1 MNYRDFFLIESWKN
15 YTVSTNPEIL
25 LYDFYV
31 VSYLTTLPLDP
42 AQKGF
47 SGTLIGREANEI
59 KLDIKNAEDKLLP
72 VLRDKLSEALFIAI
86 CAEIRHLTD
95 KNQNYKDYENNQL
108 LKKYLRNYGM
118 FRDDSIPDEFKPK
131 RNVDRPQ
138 QEPSNTGYLLS
149 FKAATKAIR
158 DTGNTRV
165 QFAILCAELFRNMKW
180 PPMYGGKKWA
190 EIAEAYVLL
199 NKSPQTNAQL
209 QVAIDHAYDL
219 QHNTGT
225 VLNKVKT
232 YYNKGDISWLKKA
245 LDFKAN
251 LKNVYSL
258 LPKCSSD
265 MRKLALESF
274 KTAGI
279 TKERLET
286 TVAGDAIKSKPGS
299 IRIKFK
305 VGDLI
310 NIRMGSGAIEFEGKV
325 IALSKSNDANVSVE
339 ITKIIKKPTKK
350 DVLASDWKVGMEMS
364 IPKAF
369 VTKVGVND
377 KEDLIQYS
385 KLGQSSVVEPDG
397 TIKYNIGDLIKYK
410 AGSGTDTIELYG
422 YITKANA
429 IDNNNSVIN
438 ITKIITLPQTPS
450 AVAHDW
456 KVGQPV
462 IVHKAYMT
470 KLGEKSTFEDTAE
483 FKVGDLV
490 HYVNDQPF
498 KVGDYI
504 HFINNESGNDLEGV
518 IDSVEALGY
527 FKIKITKINKLGSNS
542 DWEIGKTVLLSGQ
555 YMTNITDSGLK
566 IGDVGTLNIDGNI
579 YEVKLLSQSSEL
591 SVEVFVVKPI
601 DVKYNT
607 TVRVGKNILVGIE
620 HFKKEFKSYSVT
632 NEKPATNEELKV
644 GQIKTVKMYGNI
656 YNIGILRISE
666 RDKPTMV
673 TFIIHSIVD
682 NKNPVNIQVGQTMT
696 LDIST
701 LKDLLTSTT
710 KQEKFEIGDVVTFV
724 FQNAKYEGVV
734 IQKVTNSTLRVK
746 VQKILDSKDANK
758 NLLFRIGAEVN
769 MHQSFF
775 KKKEFI

>member
-15 YTVSTNPEIL
+15 YVVSTNPEIL

-86 CAEIRHLTD
+86 CAEIQHMSD
-95 KNQNYKDYENNQL
+95 EDMKKNKEDFFEHYKEYKNNQL
-108 LKKYLRNYGM
+108 LKKYLRNYTL
-118 FRDDSIPDEFKPK
+118 FKDDSLPDEFKPT
-131 RNVDRPQ
+131 RNVDEPQ
-138 QEPSNTGYLLS
+138 QQPSRFDYLQS

-158 DTGNTRV
+158 DTGNTRE
-165 QFAILCAELFRNMKW
+165 QFATLCAQLFRKMKW
-180 PPMYGGKKWA
+180 KAMYGGKKWA

-279 TKERLET
+279 KKETLET
-286 TVAGDAIKSKPGS
+286 TVAGDAIKSK
-299 IRIKFK
+299 
-305 VGDLI
+305 
-310 NIRMGSGAIEFEGKV
+310 SG
-325 IALSKSNDANVSVE
+325 IAG
-339 ITKIIKKPTKK
+339 T
-350 DVLASDWKVGMEMS
+350 
-364 IPKAF
+364 
-369 VTKVGVND
+369 
-377 KEDLIQYS
+377 
-385 KLGQSSVVEPDG
+385 DG

-438 ITKIITLPQTPS
+438 ITKIITLPQSPG

-462 IVHKAYMT
+462 IVHKKYMT
-470 KLGEKSTFEDTAE
+470 KLGEKTTFEDTAE

-490 HYVNDQPF
+490 HYVNDSNGNDVEGIIDSVDQLGYYNIKITKANKLAANVKIGDIVASSAKYMTKLGEKSPFKIGEF

-504 HFINNESGNDLEGV
+504 HYVNNESGNDVEGV
-518 IDSVEALGY
+518 IVGVESLGY
-527 FKIKITKINKLGSNS
+527 YKIKITKVNKLDSNPN
-542 DWEIGKTVLLSGQ
+542 WKIGDEVSLSGQ
-555 YMTNITDSGLK
+555 HMTNITDDGLK

-607 TVRVGKNILVGIE
+607 TVRVGKKILVGIE
-620 HFKKEFKSYSVT
+620 NFKKEFKSYSVT
-632 NEKPATNEELKV
+632 NEKPATKE
-644 GQIKTVKMYGNI
+644 
-656 YNIGILRISE
+656 
-666 RDKPTMV
+666 
-673 TFIIHSIVD
+673 
-682 NKNPVNIQVGQTMT
+682 
-696 LDIST
+696 
-701 LKDLLTSTT
+701 
-710 KQEKFEIGDVVTFV
+710 EKFEVGDIVTFV

-758 NLLFRIGAEVN
+758 SLLFRIGAEVN
-769 MHQSFF
+769 MQQSFF
-775 KKKEFI
+775 KKKEYI

>member
-86 CAEIRHLTD
+86 CAEIQHMSD
-95 KNQNYKDYENNQL
+95 EDMKKNKEDFFEHYKEYKNNQL
-108 LKKYLRNYGM
+108 LKKYLRNYTL
-118 FRDDSIPDEFKPK
+118 FKDDSLPDEFKPT
-131 RNVDRPQ
+131 RNVDEPQ
-138 QEPSNTGYLLS
+138 QQPSRFDYLQS

-158 DTGNTRV
+158 DTGNTRE
-165 QFAILCAELFRNMKW
+165 QFATLCAQLFRNMRWKA
-180 PPMYGGKKWA
+180 MYGGKKWA

-265 MRKLALESF
+265 MRKLALEAF

-279 TKERLET
+279 KKETLKT
-286 TVAGDAIKSKPGS
+286 TVAGDAIKVKSGS
-299 IRIKFK
+299 IGITFK

-310 NIRMGSGAIEFEGKV
+310 NIRMGSGVIEFEGKV

-369 VTKVGVND
+369 VTKVGDND
-377 KEDLIQYS
+377 I
-385 KLGQSSVVEPDG
+385 

-438 ITKIITLPQTPS
+438 ITKIITLPQSPG

-456 KVGQPV
+456 KVGKSV
-462 IVHKAYMT
+462 MVHKAYMT
-470 KLGEKSTFEDTAE
+470 KLGEKSP
-483 FKVGDLV
+483 FKIGE
-490 HYVNDQPF
+490 F

-504 HFINNESGNDLEGV
+504 HYVNNESGNDVEGV
-518 IDSVEALGY
+518 IDGVESLGY
-527 FKIKITKINKLGSNS
+527 YKIKITKVNKLDSNPN
-542 DWEIGKTVLLSGQ
+542 WKEGETVSLSGQ
-555 YMTNITDSGLK
+555 HMTKISDDGLK
-566 IGDVGTLNIDGNI
+566 IGDVGTLNIEGNI
-579 YEVKLLSQSSEL
+579 YEVKLLGQASEN
-591 SVEVFVVKPI
+591 SVNVLVVKPI
-601 DVKYNT
+601 DIKYNT
-607 TVRVGKNILVGIE
+607 TVSVGKEIYIGLKY
-620 HFKKEFKSYSVT
+620 FKKEFKSYSVT
-632 NEKPATNEELKV
+632 NEKPATNQELKV
-644 GQIKTVKMYGNI
+644 GQIKTVKLFGNI

-666 RDKPTMV
+666 RDNPIKV

-682 NKNPVNIQVGQTMT
+682 NKYPVNIQVGQTLT
-696 LDIST
+696 TDINSM
-701 LKDLLTSTT
+701 KGLLTSTT
-710 KQEKFEIGDVVTFV
+710 KQEKFEVGDVVTFV

-734 IQKVTNSTLRVK
+734 TQKVTNSTLKVK

-758 NLLFRIGAEVN
+758 SLLFRIGAEVT
-769 MHQSFF
+769 MAQSFF
-775 KKKEFI
+775 KKKEYI

>member
-86 CAEIRHLTD
+86 CAEIQHMSD
-95 KNQNYKDYENNQL
+95 EDMKKNKEDFFEHYKEYKNNQL
-108 LKKYLRNYGM
+108 LKKYLRNYTL
-118 FRDDSIPDEFKPK
+118 FKDDSLPDEFKPT
-131 RNVDRPQ
+131 RNVDEPQ
-138 QEPSNTGYLLS
+138 QQPSRFDYLQS

-158 DTGNTRV
+158 DTGNTRE
-165 QFAILCAELFRNMKW
+165 QFATLCAQLFRKMKW
-180 PPMYGGKKWA
+180 KAMYGGKKWA

-279 TKERLET
+279 KKETLET
-286 TVAGDAIKSKPGS
+286 TVAGDAIKSK
-299 IRIKFK
+299 
-305 VGDLI
+305 
-310 NIRMGSGAIEFEGKV
+310 SG
-325 IALSKSNDANVSVE
+325 IAG
-339 ITKIIKKPTKK
+339 T
-350 DVLASDWKVGMEMS
+350 
-364 IPKAF
+364 
-369 VTKVGVND
+369 
-377 KEDLIQYS
+377 
-385 KLGQSSVVEPDG
+385 DG

-438 ITKIITLPQTPS
+438 ITKIITLPQSPG

-456 KVGQPV
+456 KVGKSV
-462 IVHKAYMT
+462 MVHKAYMT
-470 KLGEKSTFEDTAE
+470 KLGEKSP
-483 FKVGDLV
+483 FKIGE
-490 HYVNDQPF
+490 F

-504 HFINNESGNDLEGV
+504 HYVNNESGNDVEGV
-518 IDSVEALGY
+518 IDGVESLGY
-527 FKIKITKINKLGSNS
+527 YKIKITKVNKLDSNPN
-542 DWEIGKTVLLSGQ
+542 WKEGETVSLSGQ
-555 YMTNITDSGLK
+555 HMTKISDDGLK
-566 IGDVGTLNIDGNI
+566 IGDVGTLNIEGNI
-579 YEVKLLSQSSEL
+579 YEVKLLGQASEN
-591 SVEVFVVKPI
+591 SVNVLVVKPI
-601 DVKYNT
+601 DIKYNT
-607 TVRVGKNILVGIE
+607 TVSVGKEIYIGLKY
-620 HFKKEFKSYSVT
+620 FKKEFKSYSVT
-632 NEKPATNEELKV
+632 NEKPATNQELKV
-644 GQIKTVKMYGNI
+644 GQIKTVKLFGNI

-666 RDKPTMV
+666 RDNPIKV

-682 NKNPVNIQVGQTMT
+682 NKYPVNIQVGQTLT
-696 LDIST
+696 TDINSM
-701 LKDLLTSTT
+701 KGLLTSTT
-710 KQEKFEIGDVVTFV
+710 KQEKFEVGDVVTFV

-734 IQKVTNSTLRVK
+734 TQKVTNSTLKVK

-758 NLLFRIGAEVN
+758 SLLFRIGAEVT
-769 MHQSFF
+769 MAQSFF
-775 KKKEFI
+775 KKKEYI

>member
-31 VSYLTTLPLDP
+31 VSYLTTLPLGP

-165 QFAILCAELFRNMKW
+165 QFATLCAELFRNMKW

-265 MRKLALESF
+265 MRKLALEAF

-279 TKERLET
+279 KKETLET
-286 TVAGDAIKSKPGS
+286 TVAGDAIKSKSGS
-299 IRIKFK
+299 IGIKFK

-310 NIRMGSGAIEFEGKV
+310 NFNMGFGAIEFEGKV

-385 KLGQSSVVEPDG
+385 KLGQSSIVEPDG

-490 HYVNDQPF
+490 HYVNDSNGNDVEGIIDSVDQLGYYNIKITKANKLAANVKIGDIVASSAKYMTKLGEKSPFKIGEF
-498 KVGDYI
+498 KVGDLI
-504 HFINNESGNDLEGV
+504 HYVNNESGNDVEGV
-518 IDSVEALGY
+518 IDGAESWGY
-527 FKIKITKINKLGSNS
+527 YKIKITKVNKLDSNPN
-542 DWEIGKTVLLSGQ
+542 WKIGDEVLLSGQ
-555 YMTNITDSGLK
+555 HMTNITDGGLK

-579 YEVKLLSQSSEL
+579 YEVKLLSQSSDL

-620 HFKKEFKSYSVT
+620 HFKKEFKSYSAT
-632 NEKPATNEELKV
+632 NEKPATKE
-644 GQIKTVKMYGNI
+644 
-656 YNIGILRISE
+656 
-666 RDKPTMV
+666 
-673 TFIIHSIVD
+673 
-682 NKNPVNIQVGQTMT
+682 
-696 LDIST
+696 
-701 LKDLLTSTT
+701 
-710 KQEKFEIGDVVTFV
+710 EKFEVGDIVTFV
-724 FQNAKYEGVV
+724 SQNAKYEGVV

-758 NLLFRIGAEVN
+758 SLLYRIGAEVT
-769 MHQSFF
+769 MAQSFF
-775 KKKEFI
+775 KKKEYI